1 MFLLGHACE
10 HYKFTRPH
18 QKKLENTDDVRNHES
33 LICFCTSKF
42 NIFSSSELRES
53 CQNYIYIIWDRKPDA
68 FERLDMFGGDWT
80 RGCGYMYRFEHFM
93 SPIFMT
99 RLRGKL
105 FLAKDHGWRPRWC
118 WLQPVHALNA
128 MDKRLFERLRT
139 KTHHGGYGLDL
150 TPTRQQWQMKV

>member
-1 MFLLGHACE
+1 MNIINSPDLTRKSWKILMMSETMNHLFVFVHPNSARVNCE
-10 HYKFTRPH
+10 
-18 QKKLENTDDVRNHES
+18 NHPK
-33 LICFCTSKF
+33 IT
-42 NIFSSSELRES
+42 
-53 CQNYIYIIWDRKPDA
+53 YIYIIWDRKPEA

-128 MDKRLFERLRT
+128 MDKLLIERPRT